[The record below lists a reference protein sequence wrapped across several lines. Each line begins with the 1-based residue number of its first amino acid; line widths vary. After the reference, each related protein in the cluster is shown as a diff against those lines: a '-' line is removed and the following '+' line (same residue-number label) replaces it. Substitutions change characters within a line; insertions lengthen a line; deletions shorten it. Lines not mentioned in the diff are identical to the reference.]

1 MGFADLRLG
10 KTTCLDAKGKNWEGG
25 DTGVFC
31 SMSLFPKSG
40 FGCVAGEEYPDPP
53 CLPCIPLMYGSYI
66 KGGKVLNEPS
76 LFSIN

>member
-1 MGFADLRLG
+1 MFGS
-10 KTTCLDAKGKNWEGG
+10 
-25 DTGVFC
+25 V
-31 SMSLFPKSG
+31 SPFPKAG
-40 FGCVAGEEYPDPP
+40 FGCVANEEYPDPP